1 MKRSMLMFVMAMV
14 LSFILAACGGA
25 PTEGP
30 SAMLETTS
38 GDISVS
44 PPTEPNDSN
53 ILIAYFS
60 HTGNTEKVAQE
71 IADYTGGDLAEIRR
85 TEEYENLYE
94 EAETEILEGA
104 HPDITVSVENIADY
118 DTVFV
123 GYPIWWDEA
132 PCYDCHIPCG
142 QRFFRQDNH
151 SILHQRQWHDIGNSL
166 HIFKELCPYA
176 TMAGRG
182 SQQTN
187 KRNRTVDSESRYYG
201 KTRVKINSNV

>member
-1 MKRSMLMFVMAMV
+1 MERKRSMLMFAMAMV
-14 LSFILAACGGA
+14 LSFVLAACGGA
-25 PTEGP
+25 PTEDP

-53 ILIAYFS
+53 ILVAYFS
-60 HTGNTEKVAQE
+60 HTGNTEKVAQK

-104 HPDITVSVENIADY
+104 HPDITVSVENIAEY

-123 GYPIWWDEA
+123 G
-132 PCYDCHIPCG
+132 
-142 QRFFRQDNH
+142 
-151 SILHQRQWHDIGNSL
+151 
-166 HIFKELCPYA
+166 
-176 TMAGRG
+176 
-182 SQQTN
+182 
-187 KRNRTVDSESRYYG
+187 
-201 KTRVKINSNV
+201 

>member
-60 HTGNTEKVAQE
+60 HTGNTAKVAQE

-123 GYPIWWDEA
+123 GYPIWLA
-132 PCYDCHIPCG
+132 YHKLIQCT
-142 QRFFRQDNH
+142 Q
-151 SILHQRQWHDIGNSL
+151 L
-166 HIFKELCPYA
+166 A
-176 TMAGRG
+176 
-182 SQQTN
+182 
-187 KRNRTVDSESRYYG
+187 
-201 KTRVKINSNV
+201 